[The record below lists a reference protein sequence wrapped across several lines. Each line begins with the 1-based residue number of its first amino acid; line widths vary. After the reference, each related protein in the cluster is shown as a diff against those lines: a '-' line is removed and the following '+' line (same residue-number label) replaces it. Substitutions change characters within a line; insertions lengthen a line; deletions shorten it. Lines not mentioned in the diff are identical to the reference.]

1 MIYQLVSISVENKRM
16 RKYEEMITEYSELIK
31 ESEETKEIRSMRWWI
46 IREARELGLKFDGD
60 TDLN

>member
-1 MIYQLVSISVENKRM
+1 MIYQLVSISVENKRIQ
-16 RKYEEMITEYSELIK
+16 KCEEMIAEYNELIK

-60 TDLN
+60 SDLN